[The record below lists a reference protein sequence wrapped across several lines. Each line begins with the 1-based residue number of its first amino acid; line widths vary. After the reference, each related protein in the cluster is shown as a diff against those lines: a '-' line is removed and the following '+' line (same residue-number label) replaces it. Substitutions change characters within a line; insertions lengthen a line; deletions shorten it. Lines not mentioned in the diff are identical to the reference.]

1 MAAHGYSFLY
11 RYRKNRTREPK
22 SKKEEQMATK
32 EFDAHEWKKQP
43 EKVKFKTHDG
53 KTVSFKAEVPK
64 RVPVHVKF
72 KTKS

>member
-1 MAAHGYSFLY
+1 
-11 RYRKNRTREPK
+11 
-22 SKKEEQMATK
+22 MATK
-32 EFDAHEWKKQP
+32 EFDAPKWKKRP

-72 KTKS
+72 KTKG